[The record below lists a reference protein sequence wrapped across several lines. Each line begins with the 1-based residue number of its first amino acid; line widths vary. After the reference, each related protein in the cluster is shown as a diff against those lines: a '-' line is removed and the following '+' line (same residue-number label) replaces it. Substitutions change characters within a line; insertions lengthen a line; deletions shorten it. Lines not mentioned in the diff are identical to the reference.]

1 VSTAGVSGRWLRAA
15 FQPAWDP
22 GAGDAGRRGFMA
34 PDPRARTL
42 LRVLVSYPEV
52 RYVLPDRVGLEAG
65 ADARLIE
72 TLMRFLGRQEWLIT
86 RVTSSG

>member
-1 VSTAGVSGRWLRAA
+1 MSPEAVSGRWLRAA

-22 GAGDAGRRGFMA
+22 GIGDPGRRGFLA

-42 LRVLVSYPEV
+42 LRVLISYSEV
-52 RYVLPDRVGLEAG
+52 RYVLPDRVGLETG

-72 TLMRFLGRQEWLIT
+72 TLLRFLGRQNWLVT
-86 RVTSSG
+86 RVTSG

>member
-1 VSTAGVSGRWLRAA
+1 MSPAAAPGRWLRAA
-15 FQPAWDP
+15 FQPARDP
-22 GAGDAGRRGFMA
+22 GAGDAGRRGFMS
-34 PDPRARTL
+34 PDPRTRTL

-72 TLMRFLGRQEWLIT
+72 TLMRFLGRQHWLLT
-86 RVTSSG
+86 HVTSSQ

>member
-1 VSTAGVSGRWLRAA
+1 MSLEVPSGRWLQAV

-22 GAGDAGRRGFMA
+22 GVGDPGRRGFLA

-42 LRVLVSYPEV
+42 LRVMVSYPGV

-65 ADARLIE
+65 TDARLRE
-72 TLMRFLGRQEWLIT
+72 TLLRFLGRQGWLVT
-86 RVTSSG
+86 RVTSG

>member
-1 VSTAGVSGRWLRAA
+1 
-15 FQPAWDP
+15 
-22 GAGDAGRRGFMA
+22 MA

-42 LRVLVSYPEV
+42 RRVLVSYPEV
-52 RYVLPDRVGLEAG
+52 RFVLPDRIGLEVG

-86 RVTSSG
+86 RVTSSP